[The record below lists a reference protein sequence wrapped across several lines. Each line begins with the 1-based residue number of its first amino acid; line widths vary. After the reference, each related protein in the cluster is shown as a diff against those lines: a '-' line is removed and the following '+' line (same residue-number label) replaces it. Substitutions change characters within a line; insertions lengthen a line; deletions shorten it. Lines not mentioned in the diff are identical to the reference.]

1 MGVIQ
6 KNESDKLESLSI
18 GEMKHGMGWAF
29 LFFWVLYFVL
39 SRFGL
44 RLLWSVRLAKGVV
57 RVIRCGMESFD
68 DVMRYDTIRW
78 DGGCVCTVD
87 SL

>member
-6 KNESDKLESLSI
+6 NNENNPCRRGDETRD
-18 GEMKHGMGWAF
+18 GMGFAF
-29 LFFWVLYFVL
+29 FFLVLYFVL
-39 SRFGL
+39 SCFGL
-44 RLLWSVRLAKGVV
+44 RCLWSVRLAKGVV

-78 DGGCVCTVD
+78 DGAVYVCRLIVE
-87 SL
+87 